1 MVDVVDD
8 VQIRVTRSISSWHEL
23 SQLIETHSQG
33 DWIFR
38 GVSNFTHRLIPKIGR
53 PQSRKDPATGEVL
66 KFSPEGERM
75 IIEEFRRVGRPHLPD
90 YKISDLELLAIG
102 QHHGLPTRLL
112 DWSES
117 PLVAAYFAA
126 ENAGVGPEPPGIYAV
141 SGLPVLTGDEDP
153 FALQEVSIY
162 KPPHISPRIP
172 AQAGLFTVH
181 TAPAEEELR
190 PPRAELWQLVKARET
205 FWLKQILNRCGVN
218 RAALFPD
225 LDGLAMHLGWRY
237 KWGL

>member
-1 MVDVVDD
+1 MIDVTDD
-8 VQIRVTRSISSWHEL
+8 VQIRITRTIASWHEL
-23 SQLIETHSQG
+23 SHQIETHAQG

-38 GVSNFTHRLIPKIGR
+38 GVSSVAHRLIPKIGR
-53 PQSRKDPATGEVL
+53 ADSRKDPETGGPVP
-66 KFSPEGERM
+66 FSRTDEQKM
-75 IIEEFRRVGRPHLPD
+75 IGEFRRVGRPHLPD

-126 ENAGVGPEPPGIYAV
+126 ENAGVGREPPGIYAAR
-141 SGLPVLTGDEDP
+141 GLRALKGNEDP
-153 FALQEVSIY
+153 FKLDRVCIY

-172 AQAGLFTVH
+172 AQNGLFTVH
-181 TAPAEEELR
+181 PAPSEEELQ
-190 PPRAELWQLVKARET
+190 PPHVELWQLAKTRET
-205 FWLKQILNRCGVN
+205 FWLKRILDRCGIN
-218 RAALFPD
+218 RTALFPD